1 MKKKLLITLL
11 VLGAIAWHHH
21 QSSKELNDELA
32 YDDSAEES
40 QDIDSNNVAAKNSA
54 GKALGLNQ
62 PNYLKKKNVKDLD
75 RLGEVFNEFNTTLSK
90 DELKKIK
97 EDKQKFDL
105 KEKLKAKTQEL
116 EKAYLAKNYSLSEI
130 KKLQS
135 DVIDIKRKLDT
146 EVENIEKWDPKF
158 VYYLMIND
166 NYTLS
171 EINQMKNLG
180 EHGLSQD
187 EIEYIKEYTQTG
199 EFNDRLT
206 SFKENSESVRKI
218 ASVPKEKDE
227 FVDAPE
233 NETASL
239 EDRLIEMDYN
249 PEEKEEM
256 NYGYNQ

>member
-1 MKKKLLITLL
+1 MKKTLL
-11 VLGAIAWHHH
+11 VSLFILGAILWHHQ
-21 QSSKELNDELA
+21 QSNEVEELA
-32 YDDSAEES
+32 GADEEMGGSDVGTTGIQINDKSAT
-40 QDIDSNNVAAKNSA
+40 
-54 GKALGLNQ
+54 
-62 PNYLKKKNVKDLD
+62 PKKKQAYLGKQNVKDLD

-90 DELKKIK
+90 DEIK
-97 EDKQKFDL
+97 EIKDQKQKFDL
-105 KEKLKAKTQEL
+105 KEKLKTKTQEL
-116 EKAYLAKNYSLSEI
+116 EKAYLAKNYSVSEI
-130 KKLQS
+130 KKLQGEVV
-135 DVIDIKRKLDT
+135 DLKRKLNM
-146 EVENIEKWDPKF
+146 EVDNIEKWDPKF
-158 VYYLMIND
+158 VYYLIIND

-199 EFNDRLT
+199 EFNERLT
-206 SFKENSESVRKI
+206 SFKENSEVVRKT

-256 NYGYNQ
+256 SYGYNQ